1 MVGDETG
8 KGGWGP
14 IIRNCSCQ
22 ESAKFLDKGPDS
34 QFFFGL
40 LDHLVSVAITQLC
53 GSVKTALDNM

>member
-14 IIRNCSCQ
+14 IIRNCPCQ

-34 QFFFGL
+34 QFFWSL
-40 LDHLVSVAITQLC
+40 LQLLC